1 MWRTIWCVADEATP
15 SRGCGFDELELDL
28 DFADGE
34 RALVGVDL
42 ALQRSKVEL
51 FLPVRV

>member
-15 SRGCGFDELELDL
+15 PCGCGFDELELDL
-28 DFADGE
+28 DFADRK

-42 ALQRSKVEL
+42 ALQRSEVKL
-51 FLPVRV
+51 LLPVRV